1 MLRPDLGFR
10 LQLREPDLTGV
21 NQQTRTL
28 HQPPGYS
35 QTNLCLALVSRLL
48 SNKSAPGTSLPNN
61 HQSGRKQKLSLWFG
75 SQHQPIIL
83 KDNKISKQHPPPQ
96 SDVCQARVPL
106 ACLLASINACLKL
119 GSALYL
125 SVLLHQVSPSS
136 SLSKKTLV
144 RLYHWNQ
151 LLGGSQML

>member
-48 SNKSAPGTSLPNN
+48 SNKPAPGTSLPNN
-61 HQSGRKQKLSLWFG
+61 HQSGGKQKLTLWFG
-75 SQHQPIIL
+75 
-83 KDNKISKQHPPPQ
+83 
-96 SDVCQARVPL
+96 
-106 ACLLASINACLKL
+106 
-119 GSALYL
+119 Y
-125 SVLLHQVSPSS
+125 LHQQQNSIIAPPDQLRASLEFS
-136 SLSKKTLV
+136 SLAFYFLENLAPL
-144 RLYHWNQ
+144 RAQ
-151 LLGGSQML
+151 GFIRDGGVAHDQT